1 MRVGRDASVSPPRF
15 CGFTNPSFR
24 FVREGSAA
32 FRDGAHLGNSSGTAL
47 AARGGGVD
55 ARIHRDGGNGWRHFK
70 CIACGG
76 GPKNDRA
83 EARNYQ
89 PCSPLTS
96 LIHDFCGD
104 IAAMNF
110 KRLTIDNEDSLIK
123 SNRAVADDSRRVFEK
138 YPNFTISVVCARVL
152 PLTNCTYGVSKAN

>member
-1 MRVGRDASVSPPRF
+1 MPGFTATVEMAGAILSVSRVAVDPRMTAQKPET
-15 CGFTNPSFR
+15 TNL
-24 FVREGSAA
+24 V
-32 FRDGAHLGNSSGTAL
+32 L
-47 AARGGGVD
+47 
-55 ARIHRDGGNGWRHFK
+55 
-70 CIACGG
+70 
-76 GPKNDRA
+76 
-83 EARNYQ
+83 
-89 PCSPLTS
+89 PLTS